1 MMLQFV
7 VEAKTRSRPS
17 LASMAAVV
25 LISTVLAA
33 CSGGGSSAPS
43 KDSTDTTDPS
53 GKSATPAAALP
64 AMSIN
69 MDGRVPIVDK
79 HVYLGADLGITG
91 PDDVDP
97 FTGRTSIKGHGN
109 STWTADKKPYRLKLD
124 SKASF
129 FGLPKDKNWILLAN
143 YFDKTLLRN
152 RTAFELGRR
161 FGMAWT
167 PHDVPVELTLNG
179 QYAGVYD
186 VVESVRV
193 DKNRVNIANSDNVV
207 APESTGFLVEINE
220 RMDEDVCWRT
230 THGIALCI
238 DSPDSA
244 SDAQVAFIKDYMQQ
258 AEDALFSDARNY
270 EQYFDVASLIDWYLV
285 NEIFKNQDARDF
297 ASIYLYKD
305 ASGKLKFGP
314 LWDFDIGA
322 GNINFSDAQ
331 YPEGWWVANGQWI
344 SRMKQIDPSFETR
357 VRARWDQLKASQI
370 DTIVSYVDENAQALQ
385 ANGAAKRN
393 FDKWP
398 VLGKKLWP
406 NPVVTGT
413 YQGEVAYLKDW
424 LTRRIAWL
432 DGNL

>member
-1 MMLQFV
+1 MY
-7 VEAKTRSRPS
+7 SN
-17 LASMAAVV
+17 
-25 LISTVLAA
+25 
-33 CSGGGSSAPS
+33 SG
-43 KDSTDTTDPS
+43 
-53 GKSATPAAALP
+53 
-64 AMSIN
+64 
-69 MDGRVPIVDK
+69 
-79 HVYLGADLGITG
+79 
-91 PDDVDP
+91 
-97 FTGRTSIKGHGN
+97 
-109 STWTADKKPYRLKLD
+109 
-124 SKASF
+124 
-129 FGLPKDKNWILLAN
+129 
-143 YFDKTLLRN
+143 
-152 RTAFELGRR
+152 
-161 FGMAWT
+161 
-167 PHDVPVELTLNG
+167 
-179 QYAGVYD
+179 
-186 VVESVRV
+186 
-193 DKNRVNIANSDNVV
+193 
-207 APESTGFLVEINE
+207 
-220 RMDEDVCWRT
+220 
-230 THGIALCI
+230 
-238 DSPDSA
+238 
-244 SDAQVAFIKDYMQQ
+244 
-258 AEDALFSDARNY
+258 NY

-305 ASGKLKFGP
+305 AGGKLKFGP

-406 NPVVTGT
+406 NPVVTGS

>member
-1 MMLQFV
+1 
-7 VEAKTRSRPS
+7 
-17 LASMAAVV
+17 MAAVV

-43 KDSTDTTDPS
+43 KDSTDTTGTTDPS
-53 GKSATPAAALP
+53 GKSATTAAALP

-69 MDGRVPIVDK
+69 TDGRVPIVNKD
-79 HVYLGADLGITG
+79 VYLGADLGITG

-193 DKNRVNIANSDNVV
+193 DKNRVNIANSDNAV
-207 APESTGFLVEINE
+207 APERTGFLVEINE
-220 RMDEDVCWRT
+220 RMDEDICWRT

-244 SDAQVAFIKDYMQQ
+244 
-258 AEDALFSDARNY
+258 RTHR
-270 EQYFDVASLIDWYLV
+270 SLLSKTIC
-285 NEIFKNQDARDF
+285 
-297 ASIYLYKD
+297 
-305 ASGKLKFGP
+305 
-314 LWDFDIGA
+314 
-322 GNINFSDAQ
+322 
-331 YPEGWWVANGQWI
+331 
-344 SRMKQIDPSFETR
+344 SRPRTRCIQIRGITSSTSTSHR
-357 VRARWDQLKASQI
+357 
-370 DTIVSYVDENAQALQ
+370 
-385 ANGAAKRN
+385 
-393 FDKWP
+393 
-398 VLGKKLWP
+398 
-406 NPVVTGT
+406 
-413 YQGEVAYLKDW
+413 
-424 LTRRIAWL
+424 
-432 DGNL
+432 